1 VLVPGVTT
9 VFARDTGA
17 EAIADA
23 VAELLADDDA
33 REAMG
38 AAARLHAL
46 ATFDPTRI
54 AELVARAYAAAL
66 PTITP

>member
-1 VLVPGVTT
+1 VLVPGITT
-9 VFARDTGA
+9 VLARDTGA

-33 REAMG
+33 REAIG
-38 AAARLHAL
+38 AAARLHAI
-46 ATFDPTRI
+46 ATFAPARI
-54 AELVARAYAAAL
+54 AELVGGAYAAVL